1 MNQEYTAALL
11 DLVDSQQPKSCLVLS
26 DAALELLTEVGAK
39 CEFIS
44 LDKTLFDAAHYHSEK
59 LSAALSAINPD
70 LVIVGD
76 VLSHLSE
83 TAAIEIVA
91 MLRNQL
97 NAQIILLQ
105 NPNTALQFHDLLGLG
120 FKREFKRSE
129 QDELS
134 SVDRSSIDL
143 SARDLTDCEI
153 YSYDISN
160 YNKKRDWNNSRF
172 WANPQN
178 FEKYRW

>member
-44 LDKTLFDAAHYHSEK
+44 LDKTLFDAAHYHSET

-105 NPNTALQFHDLLGLG
+105 NLNAALQFHDLLGLG

-129 QDELS
+129 
-134 SVDRSSIDL
+134 
-143 SARDLTDCEI
+143 LTDCDI